1 MDKNKRLILAI
12 CLFLSGIFGSAL
24 FAIGQSISNLAYSMN
39 TALTRNNQNVCGIL
53 CFILLIVGLAGLV
66 MIIKELVS
74 KNENK

>member
-1 MDKNKRLILAI
+1 MEKNKRLILAV
-12 CLFLSGIFGSAL
+12 CLFLSGVFGSAL
-24 FAIGQSISNLAYSMN
+24 FAIGQSISNLAYSVN

-53 CFILLIVGLAGLV
+53 CFILVFVALAGLV